1 MLHSHSP
8 TAQPRSHSVGC
19 LWKWDRLRPSSKM
32 LSLGEKGLP
41 RASRVDVV
49 AVVQRERGWVRLGRD
64 GKGMRM
70 LKEWDR
76 DADEDGMGW

>member
-1 MLHSHSP
+1 
-8 TAQPRSHSVGC
+8 
-19 LWKWDRLRPSSKM
+19 M